1 MGDNVKYEFSAHQLS
16 ETRKGINCV
25 YYKWPLQLA
34 EKTWI
39 GIEAFI
45 DVFERALTIH
55 EGKYE
60 PPFDR
65 AMFERTVALA
75 RERVGRRGAR
85 RATADH
91 YRTMPAVEPTAA
103 VGWEEDELP

>member
-1 MGDNVKYEFSAHQLS
+1 MVCYEREIILQNHQWAVDSDGVTTVGDNVKYEFSAHQLS
-16 ETRKGINCV
+16 ETRKGIKCV

-39 GIEAFI
+39 DIEAFI
-45 DVFERALTIH
+45 EMFERALTIH
-55 EGKYE
+55 AGKYK

-75 RERVGRRGAR
+75 RERVGRRA
-85 RATADH
+85 RAT
-91 YRTMPAVEPTAA
+91 
-103 VGWEEDELP
+103 